1 MRSEERAPDE
11 TSWELPPPVTA
22 LPGDEV
28 HVWRARLDA
37 SPERVRSLLDLL
49 APDERERAVRFHFQR
64 DHDRFTVAR
73 GLLRGILGGYL
84 GSGPEH
90 SSLGPER
97 LRFEYGAQGK
107 PSLAAEHNPAGLR
120 FNVSHSEGVALFA
133 VTRGREVGVDVERV
147 SARVSCEEIAG
158 RFFSPREVED
168 LRALPPPLREAA
180 FFNCWTRKE
189 AYIKARGE
197 GLSLP
202 LDGFDVSLAPGEP
215 AALLANRLDPEEV
228 ARWSLRELRPWPGF
242 AAALAV
248 EGRGWRL
255 KCWRLLQDEER
266 DEHPAP

>member
-1 MRSEERAPDE
+1 MRLEERGPDDV
-11 TSWELPPPVTA
+11 SWELPPPRPP

-37 SPERVRSLLDLL
+37 PPERVRRLLGVL
-49 APDERERAVRFHFQR
+49 APDERGRAGRFHFRR
-64 DHDRFTVAR
+64 DEDRFIVAR

-84 GSGPEH
+84 NSA
-90 SSLGPER
+90 PER
-97 LRFEYGAQGK
+97 LHFEYGARGK
-107 PSLAAEHNPAGLR
+107 PSLASEHNPEGLR
-120 FNVSHSEGVALFA
+120 FNVSHSGGVALYA

-158 RFFSPREVED
+158 HFFSPREVAR
-168 LRALPPPLREAA
+168 LRALPPSLREAA
-180 FFNCWTRKE
+180 FFECWTRKE

-215 AALLANRLDPEEV
+215 AALLANRLDPGEV
-228 ARWSLRELRPWPGF
+228 SRWSLRELRPWPGF
-242 AAALAV
+242 AAAVAV

-255 KCWRLLQDEER
+255 KCWRLPQDAES
-266 DEHPAP
+266 PAP

>member
-1 MRSEERAPDE
+1 MRSEERGPGD
-11 TSWELPPPVTA
+11 TSWELPPPVVA

-37 SPERVRSLLDLL
+37 PPERVRRLFDVL
-49 APDERERAVRFHFQR
+49 APDERERAGRFHFQR
-64 DHDRFTVAR
+64 DRDRFTVAR

-84 GSGPEH
+84 NSA
-90 SSLGPER
+90 PER

-107 PSLAAEHNPAGLR
+107 PTLAAGHNPGGLR

-158 RFFSPREVED
+158 RFFSPREVAG
-168 LRALPPPLREAA
+168 LRALPAASREAA
-180 FFNCWTRKE
+180 FFDCWTRKE
-189 AYIKARGE
+189 AYIKACGA

-202 LDGFDVSLAPGEP
+202 LDGFDVTLAPGEP
-215 AALLANRLDPEEV
+215 AALLENRLDPAEV
-228 ARWSLRELRPWPGF
+228 SRWSLRELHPWPGF
-242 AAALAV
+242 AAAVAV

-255 KCWRLLQDEER
+255 KCWRWPQDEGS
-266 DEHPAP
+266 PAP